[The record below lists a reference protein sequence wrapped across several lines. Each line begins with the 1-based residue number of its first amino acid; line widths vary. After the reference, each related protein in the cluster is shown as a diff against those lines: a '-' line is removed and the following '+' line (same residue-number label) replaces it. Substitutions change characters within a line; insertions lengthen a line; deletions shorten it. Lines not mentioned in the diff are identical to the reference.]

1 MNPYVGFPPGF
12 FHRTD
17 ETSDADFYRPDRF
30 VTHIDERA
38 IAAVG
43 RLYEHLGIDGSADRP
58 MRVLDLMSSWIS
70 HFRRPPHEL
79 VALGMNAAELS
90 ANPAATSRVVHD
102 LNADPTL
109 PFPDSHFE
117 AVTCCV
123 SVDYLTWP
131 VEVFA
136 AAARVLTPGGL
147 MVVTFS
153 NRCFPTKAIHGWLT
167 TDDDGRVRIV
177 REYFHRSGRFEPAE
191 AALCTPAGTL
201 GDPLYAVWAARLS
214 SPPEP

>member
-1 MNPYVGFPPGF
+1 
-12 FHRTD
+12 
-17 ETSDADFYRPDRF
+17 
-30 VTHIDERA
+30 
-38 IAAVG
+38 
-43 RLYEHLGIDGSADRP
+43 
-58 MRVLDLMSSWIS
+58 
-70 HFRRPPHEL
+70 
-79 VALGMNAAELS
+79 MNAAELS

-109 PFPDSHFE
+109 PFPDGHFE

-123 SVDYLTWP
+123 SVDYLTRP

-177 REYFHRSGRFEPAE
+177 REYFHRSGRFEPVRGCPVHPGGNARRSPLRRLGGQTVVPTR
-191 AALCTPAGTL
+191 ALIAPRCLPRPNPSHSDGVSLRNRGRRTDVKG
-201 GDPLYAVWAARLS
+201 GE
-214 SPPEP
+214 PPY